1 MKHQTGF
8 TLIEVLVAMAII
20 AVSLISASSIALK
33 MTSNSQDF
41 KLKLAADW
49 VAQNKLEKHSSYG
62 EWLAVG
68 VSTGQETQAGIKL
81 LWKEEITATPNPAFR
96 KVIVNVYKPE
106 DSTYSLRRLVGFLV
120 RPQLP

>member
-81 LWKEEITATPNPAFR
+81 FWKEEITATPNPAFR
-96 KVIVNVYKPE
+96 KVIVNVYRP
-106 DSTYSLRRLVGFLV
+106 DDLTYSLRRVVGFLV
-120 RPQLP
+120 RPAQP